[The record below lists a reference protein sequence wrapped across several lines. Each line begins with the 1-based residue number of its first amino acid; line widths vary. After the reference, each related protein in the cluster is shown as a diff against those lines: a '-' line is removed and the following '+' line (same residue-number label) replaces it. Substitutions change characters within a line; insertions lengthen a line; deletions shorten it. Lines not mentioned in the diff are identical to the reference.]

1 MWKSVEAKR
10 RRGAILLA
18 VLLLLTL
25 SAATALAFVFYADSS
40 ARAARM
46 HRDSQTQQQ
55 ADVDPE
61 QLLAYFLR
69 QFIYDVPDD
78 ASGVYSALRGHSVAR
93 NMYGGN
99 HGPPARTGAQP

>member
-1 MWKSVEAKR
+1 MKMPAPWRR

-18 VLLLLTL
+18 VFPLLTL
-25 SAATALAFVFYADSS
+25 FSSIALAFVFYADSS

-46 HRDSQTQQQ
+46 ACISQTQQQ

-61 QLLAYFLR
+61 LLLSYFLR

-78 ASGVYSALRGHSVAR
+78 ASGVYSALRGHSLAR

-99 HGPPARTGAQP
+99 DGPPSRGGAQP